1 MTLSARIVLL
11 PGALLAACA
20 ATTPSGQPH
29 DMSAVAHG
37 EAARDHT
44 QAAKEHAAAHRPD
57 AAIERAR
64 CTAGRARPGPNGA
77 AIEEICWSSV
87 ENPTDAHRAMA
98 EEHERQAAD
107 HRAASGA
114 LRDAE
119 TRTCAGIA
127 PADRDM
133 SPFERREDI
142 VAVNALRRNEF
153 YARTKMPPEMLRGA
167 VVTFRAVP
175 GLTAEWLQR
184 VVSCHVAR
192 NAALGHVVPEMPDC
206 PLVPMAVDARV
217 STAGDGFTIAV
228 SSNNPKTAREILSRA
243 ERLRGVQ
250 TTRKDDV
257 R

>member
-1 MTLSARIVLL
+1 MTLNARIVLL

-20 ATTPSGQPH
+20 ATTPGGQPH
-29 DMSAVAHG
+29 DMSAVAHT
-37 EAARDHT
+37 EADREHT
-44 QAAKEHAAAHRPD
+44 HAAKEHAAAYRPD
-57 AAIERAR
+57 AAVERTR
-64 CTAGRARPGPNGA
+64 CSSGRARPGPNAA

-87 ENPTDAHRAMA
+87 ENSTDAHRSMA

-107 HRAASGA
+107 HRAASAA
-114 LRDAE
+114 LSEAE
-119 TRTCAGIA
+119 TMACAGIA

-133 SPFERREDI
+133 SPFEHREDI
-142 VAVNALRRNEF
+142 AAVKPLRRNEF
-153 YARTKMPPEMLRGA
+153 DARTKIPPEMLLGA

-175 GLTAEWLQR
+175 GLTGEWLQR
-184 VVSCHVAR
+184 VVSCHLAR

-206 PLVPMAVDARV
+206 PLVPNGVEARV
-217 STAGDGFTIAV
+217 SSAQDGFAIAV